1 MIEILEQYGAPPK
14 ICSAIKRMYTDLTVR
29 ITLDGVSAEIP
40 QTVGVR
46 QGDNLSPVLFLFF
59 MSAFA
64 ESLET
69 EWEHQGLGKAEF
81 VRTPAGEVGNDFGQ
95 LTSHPLIDSNCPT
108 PYGEGWIFEILQ
120 LLYIDDGAFVFNN
133 RADLERGAEVVNE
146 HFKKFG
152 MEMHVGRDEKKAK
165 TEFMYVPTQNFF
177 KDLPQELP
185 APSDPNCRQLAKKT
199 TPKEVKTAVER
210 REELK
215 YRTHPNTQRIIL
227 PDGSYLDSCITFKYL
242 GDIVSYNLRDNKAI
256 CERIKKASQAMGR
269 CRCLFKCDHVE
280 LYSKYLFFKR

>member
-1 MIEILEQYGAPPK
+1 
-14 ICSAIKRMYTDLTVR
+14 MYTDLKVR
-29 ITLDGVSAEIP
+29 ITLDGESAEIA

-69 EWEHQGLGKAEF
+69 EWENQGLGRAEF
-81 VRTPAGEVGNDFGQ
+81 VRTPAGEVGNNFGQ
-95 LTSHPLIDSNCPT
+95 LTSHPLIDSKCAT
-108 PYGEGWIFEILQ
+108 PYGEGLIFEILQ
-120 LLYIDDGAFVFNN
+120 LLYIDDGAFIFNN
-133 RADLERGAEVVNE
+133 RADLERGAEVVNA

-165 TEFMYVPTQNFF
+165 TEFMYVPTQDFF

-199 TPKEVKTAVER
+199 TQKEMKTAEER

-215 YRTHPNTQRIIL
+215 Y
-227 PDGSYLDSCITFKYL
+227 
-242 GDIVSYNLRDNKAI
+242 
-256 CERIKKASQAMGR
+256 
-269 CRCLFKCDHVE
+269 
-280 LYSKYLFFKR
+280 